1 MDAWG
6 VIETGMQLDVGIVW
20 ICRACPAQGRFV
32 HSTMDSARHDAA
44 AHAVWW
50 HRDRMALTDIA
61 LRLISQEEKDV
72 RVSAGWDPASAAGIV
87 PPLEPLY
94 EGELSLVQQRIVC
107 DAVGC
112 PEDSRHRRRQR
123 AEQAALTAPDP
134 APGAL
139 SAVPR

>member
-6 VIETGMQLDVGIVW
+6 VVETGMQLDVGIVW
-20 ICRACPAQGRFV
+20 IYRACPARGRFV
-32 HSTMDSARHDAA
+32 HATMDSARHDAA

-61 LRLISQEEKDV
+61 LRLISQQEKDV

-123 AEQAALTAPDP
+123 AEQAAAVPDP
-134 APGAL
+134 APGPL
-139 SAVPR
+139 PAVPR